1 MSENYEET
9 IQFRVTRS
17 QLEELD
23 RAARAAGV
31 KRPEYIR
38 QRLFGSPR
46 SNTTMLYVTR
56 DELSETFSATVEEA
70 AKRAAEI
77 VSRKGRK

>member
-1 MSENYEET
+1 MSENYDET
-9 IQFRVTRS
+9 IQLRITRS

-38 QRLFGSPR
+38 QQLFGSPR
-46 SNTTMLYVTR
+46 SSATMSYVTR
-56 DELSETFSATVEEA
+56 DELSETFSTTVEEA

-77 VSRKGRK
+77 ISRKGKK